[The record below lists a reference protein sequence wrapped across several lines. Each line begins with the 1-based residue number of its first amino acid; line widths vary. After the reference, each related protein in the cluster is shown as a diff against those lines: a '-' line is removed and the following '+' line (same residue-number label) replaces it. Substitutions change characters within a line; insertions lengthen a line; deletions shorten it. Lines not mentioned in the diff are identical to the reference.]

1 MSLNIQCLRSKY
13 DELEVFLDSQD
24 ISIDILCLSEH
35 WLKKEELACKF
46 DIGKMQL
53 VAGYARKEKKN
64 GGVCIYLNR
73 ELNYQIK
80 SITNIE
86 CFNVETI
93 FECCAVEIVDI
104 NIIVLCVYRSPSH
117 LIRDIEE
124 FLESLNKCLDTIFK
138 PNKRIILCGDFNLN
152 IMKDNTT
159 TDNFKNML
167 LTFNMNC
174 TIIEPTRITASTLS
188 CIDNVIT
195 NITDHYNTRVSDCEL
210 SDHKAIIFQV
220 YEEKINNIKSR
231 KYIRRYSEENI
242 QLFLHILS
250 LVDWNEILKNEDP
263 NLVYND
269 FIETFLHYFDVCFPK
284 LQILIS
290 DNNNRKINNNWI
302 TPKIKMLS
310 DYKRNM
316 YMLIK
321 SLQKQSINV
330 QNLKLQYKNVCINLK
345 KQIYKQKQAYFDE
358 MLGNAENKTKT
369 TWQIVNKAC
378 NKHKKHAISEIKILD
393 NIETIT
399 NPYDIANEFNEYFTN
414 ITKSLNLSPPVVN
427 WRGDKN
433 SSSFFLRPTD
443 EVEVFN
449 ICMALKN
456 KKSVGWDQVPVNIV
470 KRCAHIISLPISNI
484 INKTFE
490 HGRFPDEIKKAI
502 IVPIFKK
509 GDEKNISNYRPVSI
523 LCNFSKIFEKAINT
537 RLCEFLN
544 KFEIITEAQHGY
556 INGRTINLSIF
567 KVLDSILKAWNNKIP
582 MSMLV

>member
-1 MSLNIQCLRSKY
+1 M
-13 DELEVFLDSQD
+13 
-24 ISIDILCLSEH
+24 
-35 WLKKEELACKF
+35 
-46 DIGKMQL
+46 
-53 VAGYARKEKKN
+53 
-64 GGVCIYLNR
+64 
-73 ELNYQIK
+73 
-80 SITNIE
+80 
-86 CFNVETI
+86 
-93 FECCAVEIVDI
+93 
-104 NIIVLCVYRSPSH
+104 YRSPSH

-290 DNNNRKINNNWI
+290 DNNNRKINNYWI

-316 YMLIK
+316 Y
-321 SLQKQSINV
+321 NV
-330 QNLKLQYKNVCINLK
+330 HAN
-345 KQIYKQKQAYFDE
+345 QIIA
-358 MLGNAENKTKT
+358 KT
-369 TWQIVNKAC
+369 I
-378 NKHKKHAISEIKILD
+378 H
-393 NIETIT
+393 
-399 NPYDIANEFNEYFTN
+399 
-414 ITKSLNLSPPVVN
+414 
-427 WRGDKN
+427 
-433 SSSFFLRPTD
+433 
-443 EVEVFN
+443 
-449 ICMALKN
+449 
-456 KKSVGWDQVPVNIV
+456 
-470 KRCAHIISLPISNI
+470 
-484 INKTFE
+484 
-490 HGRFPDEIKKAI
+490 
-502 IVPIFKK
+502 
-509 GDEKNISNYRPVSI
+509 
-523 LCNFSKIFEKAINT
+523 
-537 RLCEFLN
+537 
-544 KFEIITEAQHGY
+544 
-556 INGRTINLSIF
+556 
-567 KVLDSILKAWNNKIP
+567 
-582 MSMLV
+582 